1 VFGTAAA
8 GAAALAV
15 DQDGVAESPALT
27 ISSNS
32 LTVQA
37 GGSVSLGITAT
48 PVDSDDQLSL
58 SISGLPSYESIT
70 APAGNTVTSSLQ
82 SNGTSTWTV
91 TEGSSTT
98 GQPLTGLTLSSSYT
112 GTDHPVA
119 TLTVT
124 ASNTTAGET
133 ATSASQTM
141 AVTDPPAP
149 SPSSPNVA
157 LSHDASNIDRLAALM
172 NQFAAAGF
180 GGNSCG
186 LSPSTP
192 NPNVGWDNS
201 AVLAAAHPHT
211 G

>member
-1 VFGTAAA
+1 
-8 GAAALAV
+8 
-15 DQDGVAESPALT
+15 
-27 ISSNS
+27 
-32 LTVQA
+32 VQA

-82 SNGTSTWTV
+82 SNGTHTWTI

-119 TLTVT
+119 TFTVT
-124 ASNTTAGET
+124 ASNTTSGET

-149 SPSSPNVA
+149 SQSSHNAA
-157 LSHDASNIDRLAALM
+157 LSQDASNIDRLAALM

-180 GGNSCG
+180 GGNSFGPC
-186 LSPSTP
+186 LSTP

-201 AVLAAAHPHT
+201 AVLAAAHSHT

>member
-1 VFGTAAA
+1 
-8 GAAALAV
+8 V
-15 DQDGVAESPALT
+15 DQDGVPESPALT

-82 SNGTSTWTV
+82 SNGTYTWTI
-91 TEGSSTT
+91 TEGASTT

-119 TLTVT
+119 TFTVT
-124 ASNTTAGET
+124 ASNTTSGET
-133 ATSASQTM
+133 AASASQTM
-141 AVTDPPAP
+141 TVTDPPAD
-149 SPSSPNVA
+149 SSGGGAVSLPGPTA
-157 LSHDASNIDRLAALM
+157 IGWPQGHIDRLTALM
-172 NQFAAAGF
+172 DQFAAAGF
-180 GGNSCG
+180 RGDCFGP
-186 LSPSTP
+186 SPSTP
-192 NPNVGWDNS
+192 YPIIGGISGDP
-201 AVLAAAHPHT
+201 AYFAASHSHT